1 MFTEKKWIYM
11 LRQEEET
18 KKEENRVQIKIYFF
32 FL

>member
-1 MFTEKKWIYM
+1 M